1 MRRWIVFAAA
11 LLLPCVAAAQ
21 EAAGLVVEDVTVVP
35 EFDIYGQTVLY
46 AEGRLVN
53 QGEMAFSGLSLLA
66 DVYDAAGAVIG
77 EGLGYPVN
85 ACLAGLLPDFA
96 LQPGTSQPFA
106 VQLELYEE
114 GVEIARV
121 EVQPQ
126 GQPAPP
132 APPPAMPALP
142 GITQVAAG
150 EVVAVEW
157 VDDARLRF
165 ATGCWRD
172 AFITWSWQDYD
183 RATGA
188 ARPSEHPKAA
198 LVTDRLLRQISLTD
212 PYFFNRAFLQFAPG
226 GRRLVY
232 QTDLNTVVTA
242 EPDGSYRRVLFEQLA
257 NRTLQGIT
265 WLRDGRFLA
274 YYYGA
279 YGEPVLYFTATVDGQ
294 TLSEPPQNAVPS
306 LIVPGASLDGQQ
318 IIIGA
323 EADGQTGY
331 YLKRAAY
338 PALELL
344 FEADL
349 PGSNYPGPL
358 LLRDAAGVT
367 RVYAALP
374 AEDGAQLV
382 CFNRETGERHDLS
395 PLPLRLAT
403 DERARWQP
411 SPAGERIALA
421 ADGLNGG
428 LWIIELAALAAC
440 D

>member
-1 MRRWIVFAAA
+1 MRRWLALIS
-11 LLLPCVAAAQ
+11 LLLPWAAAAQ
-21 EAAGLVVEDVTVVP
+21 EAAGLVTEAVTVVP

-53 QGEMAFSGLSLLA
+53 QGEDAFDNLSLRAEL
-66 DVYDAAGAVIG
+66 YDAAGEIIG

-96 LQPGTSQPFA
+96 LQPGASQPFA
-106 VQLELYEE
+106 IQLELYED
-114 GVEIARV
+114 GAEIARV

-126 GQPAPP
+126 GRPIPP
-132 APPPAMPALP
+132 APPPAAAALP
-142 GITQVAAG
+142 GITQVTDQ

-157 VDDARLRF
+157 IDATSLRF
-165 ATGCWRD
+165 AAGCWRD
-172 AFITWSWQDYD
+172 AFTTWSWQDYEL
-183 RATGA
+183 TVGA
-188 ARPSEHPKAA
+188 AKPSEHPKAA
-198 LVTDRLLRQISLTD
+198 LVTDRLRRQINLTD

-294 TLSEPPQNAVPS
+294 TLSEPPQNAAPS

-323 EADGQTGY
+323 TVDGRTGY

-338 PALELL
+338 AGLELL
-344 FEADL
+344 FEAEL

-358 LLRDAAGVT
+358 LLRDDAGVD

-374 AEDGAQLV
+374 SEDGAQLV
-382 CFNRETGERHDLS
+382 CFNRQTRERRDLS

-411 SPAGERIALA
+411 SPDGARIALA
-421 ADGLNGG
+421 VDGLNGG
-428 LWIIELAALAAC
+428 LWLIELAALAAC